1 MSSIANHLARRKARE
16 EGEGSN
22 DKAIP
27 FNKQDFQ
34 TLRRECLESGKL
46 FSDTSFP
53 ADWNSLGYNE
63 LGRYSSKTRGVEWK
77 RPKVRTLSQCKEDS
91 CRRYIPQ
98 GCGRLTTSHMIL
110 AISALVI
117 C

>member
-1 MSSIANHLARRKARE
+1 MSSIANHLAKRKATE

-46 FSDTSFP
+46 FTDTSFP

-77 RPKVRTLSQCKEDS
+77 RPTVRTLSQCKEDS
-91 CRRYIPQ
+91 CRRYIHKDVV
-98 GCGRLTTSHMIL
+98 G
-110 AISALVI
+110 
-117 C
+117 